1 MSGLILP
8 YRDRF
13 PKIAEDAF
21 IAPTA
26 TVIGDVEIGAQAN
39 LWFGVIV
46 RGDVNRIRIGARTNV
61 QDATMIHCTGMG
73 GDFPTLIGDDVTIG
87 HMVVLHGCTLEDKCM
102 VGIKAVVMDGVVVES
117 GGMVAAGALVTPGKR
132 VKKGELWAGSP
143 ARKLRDLGPDEFRM
157 IERLPGRY
165 AELGAEYRTRMMS
178 GGPTVELDRNA

>member
-1 MSGLILP
+1 MSLVLP
-8 YRDRF
+8 YRNHS
-13 PKIAEDAF
+13 PVIAPDAF
-21 IAPTA
+21 VAHNA
-26 TVIGDVEIGAQAN
+26 TVIGDVEIGALAN

-61 QDATMIHCTGMG
+61 QDGTMIHCTGMG

-117 GGMVAAGALVTPGKR
+117 GAMVAAGALVTPGKH

-143 ARKLRDLGPDEFRM
+143 ARKLRDLGPDELRM

-165 AELGAEYRTRMMS
+165 AELGAEYRASMT
-178 GGPTVELDRNA
+178 GGPTVEVDRNA